1 MISFDLEACSSG
13 TLNHTFK
20 QQWHFHTV
28 CWFEKSCLMLLRHTP
43 PFPPCGEPG
52 QGGNAAGHQK
62 ACGRQQKEYWPW
74 LGFLTLQDPSGEKKR
89 PTSPFL
95 RAMES
100 VQLGAGGCPVC
111 WLGRGQKGD
120 RQWGWEPVVG
130 LQVSC
135 KYPEILPWQDQT
147 YCSAYG

>member
-1 MISFDLEACSSG
+1 MGNRGREETQLDIKKPVDVSRRSTGHGLVSSP
-13 TLNHTFK
+13 
-20 QQWHFHTV
+20 
-28 CWFEKSCLMLLRHTP
+28 CRTP
-43 PFPPCGEPG
+43 LG
-52 QGGNAAGHQK
+52 K
-62 ACGRQQKEYWPW
+62 KKE
-74 LGFLTLQDPSGEKKR
+74 